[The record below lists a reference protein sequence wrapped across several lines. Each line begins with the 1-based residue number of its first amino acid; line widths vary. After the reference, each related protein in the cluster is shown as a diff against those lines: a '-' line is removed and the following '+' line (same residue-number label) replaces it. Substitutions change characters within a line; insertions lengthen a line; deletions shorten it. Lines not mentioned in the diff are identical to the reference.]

1 MALVRGTTVVDDPW
15 RMIREDEALP
25 ADEPAIVGK
34 ARYLAER
41 DALVGRNAPL
51 GLLIEAGE
59 GLAGLNDADIARFAL
74 IALSFPKYT
83 DGRAYSVARIL
94 RENHGFKGELRAVGN
109 VLRDQIEFMHRCGFS
124 SFEIEHEGTLKALVG
139 GTIKTVDIHY
149 QPAGR
154 EGRETVPDGTRPW
167 LRATPVG

>member
-1 MALVRGTTVVDDPW
+1 MALVRGTTIVDDPW
-15 RMIREDEALP
+15 RLLAADEALP
-25 ADEPAIVGK
+25 VDEPVIIGK

-41 DALVGRNAPL
+41 DALERRKAPL

-59 GLAGLNDADIARFAL
+59 GLAGLSAADIGRFAL

-94 RENHGFKGELRAVGN
+94 RENHGFSGELRAVGN
-109 VLRDQIEFMHRCGFS
+109 VLRDQIEFMRRCGFDT
-124 SFEIEHEGTLKALVG
+124 FDIAHESTLKAIVS

-149 QPAGR
+149 QPAGLEAR
-154 EGRETVPDGTRPW
+154 ERVPAGTRPW
-167 LRATPVG
+167 LRATPG